1 MGMLGLTPAT
11 GLLGDCPCCNQVA
24 KADDLWGYGQNW
36 EGVCA
41 TGQYQSPIDIP
52 IRNSKF
58 PFPHLVT
65 YPFLF
70 VKCRISGGSL
80 GT

>member
-1 MGMLGLTPAT
+1 MGLLGLSPAT

-41 TGQYQSPIDIP
+41 TGQFQSPIDIP
-52 IRNSKF
+52 IRNSEYSRFFSRGF
-58 PFPHLVT
+58 PELQLELPDE
-65 YPFLF
+65 
-70 VKCRISGGSL
+70 
-80 GT
+80 